1 MVERFIHHRIGGAIS
16 ILQTF
21 RLVAGWL
28 CGVHVQVDFSGEP
41 FVAQFAHSTN
51 RSVQLRTQNWDS
63 WRPRDQF
70 PNPHPHEFQCEE
82 VCPITH
88 PDTVPASSATAPLGR
103 SAPREEVCPIAA
115 LSRRVGCS
123 SSRKPSSNP
132 KQAEVCP
139 IVPPSPHP
147 TPTSSPPC
155 RQASPP
161 PSANLAP
168 TQCEEVCPIATP
180 RAPRINPAARRG
192 LSN

>member
-1 MVERFIHHRIGGAIS
+1 MGFMFRWIFPVSHSLLNSHTARTGLSNCAPRIG
-16 ILQTF
+16 IL
-21 RLVAGWL
+21 
-28 CGVHVQVDFSGEP
+28 GVP
-41 FVAQFAHSTN
+41 ATN
-51 RSVQLRTQNWDS
+51 SPTHTPTNSSAKRSVQLRTPIPYLQAQP
-63 WRPRDQF
+63 PRR
-70 PNPHPHEFQCEE
+70 
-82 VCPITH
+82 
-88 PDTVPASSATAPLGR
+88 LGG

-168 TQCEEVCPIATP
+168 TQCEESSPIA
-180 RAPRINPAARRG
+180 ADSPAMPHWDESFDELTRLLYSIYADVAKACP
-192 LSN
+192 